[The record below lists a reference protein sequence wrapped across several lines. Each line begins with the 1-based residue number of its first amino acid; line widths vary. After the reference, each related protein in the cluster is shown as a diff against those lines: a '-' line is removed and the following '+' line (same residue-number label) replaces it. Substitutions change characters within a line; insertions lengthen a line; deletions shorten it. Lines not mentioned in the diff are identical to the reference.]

1 MKKVIYLTTLIALS
15 ALLATGCRKAEFIA
29 PPATMEISKQ
39 VINGIDTCFLLN
51 NVAKTAAAKATGR
64 SLVATTLTIFVD
76 ANGQANVNGSPWGI
90 QGTFNCPNPGISVGK
105 LDSMMKMTIEDY
117 GYWEIVFVYNEN
129 DFQSASYP
137 RMRAIVTNTTAK
149 MLTSTILSG
158 VSGVAYQSS
167 VWWNDDTPCFIFANK
182 ITGSD
187 KYKKIAEIVSH
198 ELGHTLGIP
207 HQSESDGTE
216 CGFISDYKH
225 PSGDLQNGSI
235 MGQPSQARFTRWI
248 IGKSVALACGAILN
262 DVEIISS
269 VVKLKD
275 EPYCGVFNSNTPVL
289 TSTLI
294 NTVLVH
300 AENQHAFKKTGSGTK
315 ILKLIS
321 KGNGVFSV
329 GIINPVT
336 GQETIHGGMSNGN
349 VTVSITGTK
358 FIRVFVTQPVDFPP
372 SPVGGGYSIKLQ

>member
-1 MKKVIYLTTLIALS
+1 MKQALYLTMLIALS
-15 ALLATGCRKAEFIA
+15 ALLATGCRKMEFVA

-39 VINGIDTCFLLN
+39 VINGDTCSLLE
-51 NVAKTAAAKATGR
+51 NVSKTAAAKATGR

-137 RMRAIVTNTTAK
+137 RVRAIVTNTTAK

-216 CGFISDYKH
+216 CGFLGDYKH

-248 IGKSVALACGAILN
+248 IGKSVALACGAVLN

-269 VVKLKD
+269 VVVLKE
-275 EPYCGVFNSNTPVL
+275 EPYCDALNNATPVL
-289 TSTLI
+289 TSSTI

-300 AENQHAFKKTGSGTK
+300 AENQHAFLKTGNGTK
-315 ILKLIS
+315 TLKIVS
-321 KGNGVFSV
+321 KGNLNAKVAVYSSPTAV
-329 GIINPVT
+329 PVIYDDPLS
-336 GQETIHGGMSNGN
+336 GNITIP
-349 VTVSITGTK
+349 ITGK
-358 FIRVFVTQPVDFPP
+358 KWIRVFTTQPDNFPP